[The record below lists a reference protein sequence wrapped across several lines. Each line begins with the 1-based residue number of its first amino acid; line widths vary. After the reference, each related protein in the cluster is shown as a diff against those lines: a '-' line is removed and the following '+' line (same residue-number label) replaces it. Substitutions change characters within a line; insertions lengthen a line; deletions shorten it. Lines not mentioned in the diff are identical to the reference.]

1 MDAIFARLFPAPK
14 GPHPQGNGAPDGR
27 GKDGRSGAKASN
39 EGVLRTGLLAA
50 SAFAAGSGL
59 LLAAHH
65 RTSPLALAADPTDT
79 QQQAST
85 MLPLGSLAVAVAD
98 VAAEALPTV
107 REPGTGVEFPVLLS
121 DAGEGAGEG
130 EKAEKEGKKGKKG
143 GKEGKAV
150 AGDRTLAGVGVRNKN
165 LLGLKNIKVY
175 AYGVYVD
182 QAALKKQLSSKY
194 GGMKGEA
201 LKGSRWLVEDA
212 ITADVTMAVR
222 LVIFYR
228 QAAFNEQSDDTPTQN
243 SPPIPAPPLP
253 SPPLLSPPLSSPP
266 LPSPPLPSPLI
277 PSPPLPSSPLL
288 SHPLPSPPLPSSPLP
303 SHPLPSPPLLSP
315 PLSSPPLPSPPLP
328 SPLIPSPPLPSPPL
342 PSPLIP
348 SHPLPSPPLPSPPT
362 PSAGRHLK
370 MGQVREAFNDSLGGR
385 MKELSGGVPQ
395 TELLHR

>member
-27 GKDGRSGAKASN
+27 GKDGRRGAKASN

-65 RTSPLALAADPTDT
+65 HTSPLALAADPTDT
-79 QQQAST
+79 QKQAST

-98 VAAEALPTV
+98 VAAAAVETV
-107 REPGTGVEFPVLLS
+107 REPGTGVEFPVVLS
-121 DAGEGAGEG
+121 DDAGAGEG
-130 EKAEKEGKKGKKG
+130 EVKAAKEGKKGKKG

-150 AGDRTLAGVGVRNKN
+150 PSDRTLAGVGVRNKN

-182 QAALKKQLSSKY
+182 EAALKKQLGSKY

-228 QAAFNEQSDDTPTQN
+228 
-243 SPPIPAPPLP
+243 
-253 SPPLLSPPLSSPP
+253 
-266 LPSPPLPSPLI
+266 
-277 PSPPLPSSPLL
+277 
-288 SHPLPSPPLPSSPLP
+288 
-303 SHPLPSPPLLSP
+303 
-315 PLSSPPLPSPPLP
+315 
-328 SPLIPSPPLPSPPL
+328 
-342 PSPLIP
+342 
-348 SHPLPSPPLPSPPT
+348 
-362 PSAGRHLK
+362 HLK
-370 MGQVREAFNDSLGGR
+370 MGQVRDAFNDSLGGR

-395 TELLHR
+395 TELLHSFTKWFTNDIKLHRGTVIDITRRPGHVLETKSDHFPSFPLMPSYPLSFSTYRYQLLSPPNNSSPPNAPARSLPPVDGKYMGSTKSALISRALFELYVGDKPFDKKAREGLVDKLISVVHS

>member
-98 VAAEALPTV
+98 VAAEALLTV

-182 QAALKKQLSSKY
+182 EAALKKQLSSKY

-228 QAAFNEQSDDTPTQN
+228 
-243 SPPIPAPPLP
+243 
-253 SPPLLSPPLSSPP
+253 
-266 LPSPPLPSPLI
+266 
-277 PSPPLPSSPLL
+277 
-288 SHPLPSPPLPSSPLP
+288 
-303 SHPLPSPPLLSP
+303 
-315 PLSSPPLPSPPLP
+315 
-328 SPLIPSPPLPSPPL
+328 
-342 PSPLIP
+342 
-348 SHPLPSPPLPSPPT
+348 
-362 PSAGRHLK
+362 HLK
-370 MGQVREAFNDSLGGR
+370 MEQVRKAFNDSLGGR

-395 TELLHR
+395 TELLHSFTKWFTNDIKLHRGTVIDITRRPGHVLETKIDGKYMGSTKSALISRALFELYVGDKPFDKKAREGLVDKLISVVHS

>member
-39 EGVLRTGLLAA
+39 EGVLRTGLLADRPLLLPPLSPIVTHSPIFRLLYSFNYLPLCVPSLSPLPPPLHSRPPTPLSPRSPLA
-50 SAFAAGSGL
+50 PPQWALISPSKPLCLSAHPSAFAAGSGL

-79 QQQAST
+79 QQQVRAAST

-143 GKEGKAV
+143 GKEGRSV

-175 AYGVYVD
+175 AYG
-182 QAALKKQLSSKY
+182 
-194 GGMKGEA
+194 E
-201 LKGSRWLVEDA
+201 W
-212 ITADVTMAVR
+212 
-222 LVIFYR
+222 
-228 QAAFNEQSDDTPTQN
+228 
-243 SPPIPAPPLP
+243 
-253 SPPLLSPPLSSPP
+253 
-266 LPSPPLPSPLI
+266 
-277 PSPPLPSSPLL
+277 
-288 SHPLPSPPLPSSPLP
+288 
-303 SHPLPSPPLLSP
+303 
-315 PLSSPPLPSPPLP
+315 
-328 SPLIPSPPLPSPPL
+328 
-342 PSPLIP
+342 
-348 SHPLPSPPLPSPPT
+348 
-362 PSAGRHLK
+362 
-370 MGQVREAFNDSLGGR
+370 
-385 MKELSGGVPQ
+385 
-395 TELLHR
+395 